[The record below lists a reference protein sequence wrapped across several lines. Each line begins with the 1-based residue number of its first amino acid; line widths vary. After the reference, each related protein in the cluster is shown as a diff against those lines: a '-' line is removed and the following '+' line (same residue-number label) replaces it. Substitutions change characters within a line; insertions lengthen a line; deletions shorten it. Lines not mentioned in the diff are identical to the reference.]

1 MSTVAFPQ
9 GVFGGSGV
17 PQFQKLSSSN
27 TATDKSIHIQSDAA
41 LFFSVSIEGGF
52 AGQVVSPDGFGN
64 PYTANGFLIPNPY
77 PTMAYIEV
85 YDKTTFQFLGGSDV
99 MLTGGDVFKIRITY
113 RTYVPIANGYI
124 GVMLNGNRQIVRGE
138 DYQRLA
144 ENNDVI
150 PRGSGD

>member
-1 MSTVAFPQ
+1 
-9 GVFGGSGV
+9 
-17 PQFQKLSSSN
+17 
-27 TATDKSIHIQSDAA
+27 
-41 LFFSVSIEGGF
+41 
-52 AGQVVSPDGFGN
+52 
-64 PYTANGFLIPNPY
+64 
-77 PTMAYIEV
+77 MAYIEV

-99 MLTGGDVFKIRITY
+99 MLTGGDVFKVRITY